1 MGKEI
6 LTFGNIETEN
16 NTFYPRKTPIFFL
29 GGGGDVDIEKVLV
42 SNKISFSEKNY
53 KFFIGYL
60 YDGNKVKPLNIILP
74 KTSGYVKSYDGQING
89 CIF

>member
-1 MGKEI
+1 M
-6 LTFGNIETEN
+6 
-16 NTFYPRKTPIFFL
+16 KTIRFTLVRLLFF
-29 GGGGDVDIEKVLV
+29 GGDVDIEKVLV
-42 SNKISFSEKNY
+42 SNKIYLSEKNY

-60 YDGNKVKPLNIILP
+60 YNGNKVKPLNIILP